1 MSMRKCKISCP
12 TFQGFE
18 VDLNIN
24 YVESIRDI
32 CKQVK
37 STLITHLETYN
48 FEILLTKAKQIEFHI
63 HDYEIGDILLMENN
77 STIWICN
84 H

>member
-1 MSMRKCKISCP
+1 MRKCKISCR

-18 VDLNIN
+18 VDLNID
-24 YVESIRDI
+24 YVESTDEI

-37 STLITHLETYN
+37 STLITHLETYK
-48 FEILLTKAKQIEFHI
+48 FENLLDIANKIEFHI
-63 HDYEIGDILLMENN
+63 HDYEMGDILMMENN
-77 STIWICN
+77 TTLWICN

>member
-1 MSMRKCKISCP
+1 MSMRKCKISCR

-18 VDLNIN
+18 VNLDIN
-24 YVESIRDI
+24 YVETIDDI

-37 STLITHLETYN
+37 STLVTHLETYN
-48 FEILLTKAKQIEFHI
+48 FENLLSIAKNIEFHI
-63 HDYEIGDILLMENN
+63 HDYEMGDILLMENN
-77 STIWICN
+77 STLWICN

>member
-1 MSMRKCKISCP
+1 MRKCKISCR

-18 VDLNIN
+18 VNLDIN
-24 YVESIRDI
+24 YVETIDDI

-37 STLITHLETYN
+37 STLVTHLETYN
-48 FEILLTKAKQIEFHI
+48 FENLLSIAKNIEFHI
-63 HDYEIGDILLMENN
+63 HDYEMGDILLMENN
-77 STIWICN
+77 STLWICN

>member
-1 MSMRKCKISCP
+1 MRKCKISCP

-24 YVESIRDI
+24 YVESIHDI

>member
-1 MSMRKCKISCP
+1 MRKCKISCP